1 MKVSREGVVL
11 IKSFEGFRPRA
22 VPRADGGWVIGYGHT
37 ASAREG
43 LTVGE
48 ADAELLLQ
56 YDLIPV
62 VRTLNQRIDPAL
74 NQHQFDALA
83 SFVFSIGVDRFTAS
97 DLLPR
102 LNAGE
107 TAQVADALA
116 AWADDAQADTPLR
129 RRAAERAL
137 FIAAPGAP
145 VALAD
150 LLAAP
155 LPLVELT
162 PAPPPMDRETAVAAL
177 LGEPLAETETPAET
191 AEAEA
196 EPEPTPAPKPALPT
210 TGAFH
215 LYSPYRVAAFGP
227 LPGFPPSPAPP
238 PVAEPDVP
246 AEEAA
251 SEPAVEPVIEPINTP
266 VFPQAASNF
275 SPPVMR
281 IETPTFAPAQAMSIE
296 PVAEMQVADFAAAPA
311 DQTPPLVLTP
321 LETAA
326 PSPFE
331 RLAWPETARASDAD
345 EPVLF
350 DEAAALE
357 HLSIRNDA
365 DALPPRRFDWSETGL
380 FLVMGGI
387 GLVSFGAAMA
397 AFRRAS
403 EVGGGD
409 TAMIGWVLAVIALA
423 CVSVSGFNLY
433 QRFGRADR
441 D

>member
-22 VPRADGGWVIGYGHT
+22 VPRADGRWVIGYGHV

-43 LTVGE
+43 LSVSE

-62 VRTLNQRIDPAL
+62 VRTLNERIDPVL

-83 SFVFSIGVDRFTAS
+83 SFVFSIGVDCFLAS
-97 DLLPR
+97 DLPPR

-107 TAQVADALA
+107 TLKVADALV
-116 AWADDAQADTPLR
+116 AWADDAQAAAPLR

-137 FIAAPGAP
+137 FIATPGAP

-155 LPLVELT
+155 LPVVEPT
-162 PAPPPMDRETAVAAL
+162 PAPPPMDREA
-177 LGEPLAETETPAET
+177 

-196 EPEPTPAPKPALPT
+196 EPEPAPAPSLPLPT

-227 LPGFPPSPAPP
+227 LPGFPPAPAPAP
-238 PVAEPDVP
+238 APGTEPDVP
-246 AEEAA
+246 ADDTPPEPAV
-251 SEPAVEPVIEPINTP
+251 EPAVEPVNTP

-281 IETPTFAPAQAMSIE
+281 IETPTFAPAQAVSTE

-357 HLSIRNDA
+357 HLSIRNDT

-380 FLVMGGI
+380 FLIMGGI